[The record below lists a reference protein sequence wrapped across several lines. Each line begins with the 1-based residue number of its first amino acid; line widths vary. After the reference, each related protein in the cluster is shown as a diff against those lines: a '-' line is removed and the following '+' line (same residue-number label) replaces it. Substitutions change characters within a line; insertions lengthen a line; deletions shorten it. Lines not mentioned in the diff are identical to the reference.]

1 MIALDT
7 NVLVRYLVA
16 DDPEQ
21 SKAARGLMHELSAGT
36 PGFICR
42 EVMVELVWVLDRSYD
57 FSMEV
62 ISTTL
67 VELLATE
74 GIVVETADDVALAVL
89 SCRRGGADFS
99 DMMIAAAS
107 RRAGARS
114 LYTLDRRAARLQ
126 GVELLEA
133 DNV

>member
-16 DDPEQ
+16 DDPKQ
-21 SKAARGLMHELSAGT
+21 SKAARGLMHELSAGN

-42 EVMVELVWVLDRSYD
+42 EVMVELVWVLERSYD
-57 FSMEV
+57 FSNEV

-89 SCRRGGADFS
+89 NYRRGGADFS

-107 RRAGARS
+107 RRAGAQS
-114 LYTLDRRAARLQ
+114 LYTFDRRAARLD

-133 DNV
+133 SSD